1 MLEILTAG
9 EAVYDSRLNLLVWKK
24 TNGSMGSFYRS
35 QHDLIFLFKKG
46 TAPHTN
52 NVQLGANGR
61 YRTNILEYAG
71 ANTFRAGRDEELSRH
86 PTPKPV
92 PLIADLIRDA
102 SNINDW
108 VLDCFAGGGAA
119 FIAAE
124 KTHRRAAGIELDP
137 LYVDLA
143 IERWQKFTGK
153 KAILLET
160 GQTFDEV
167 AAERLGESTQDR
179 AVAEVVS

>member
-1 MLEILTAG
+1 M
-9 EAVYDSRLNLLVWKK
+9 
-24 TNGSMGSFYRS
+24 
-35 QHDLIFLFKKG
+35 
-46 TAPHTN
+46 
-52 NVQLGANGR
+52 
-61 YRTNILEYAG
+61 
-71 ANTFRAGRDEELSRH
+71 
-86 PTPKPV
+86 

-108 VLDCFAGGGAA
+108 VLDCFAGGGTV

-124 KTHRRAAGIELDP
+124 KTTGVQPEWSSTR

-143 IERWQKFTGK
+143 IERWQKFIGK
-153 KAILLET
+153 KAILVET

-167 AAERLGESTQDR
+167 AAERLQEPTHDR

>member
-1 MLEILTAG
+1 
-9 EAVYDSRLNLLVWKK
+9 
-24 TNGSMGSFYRS
+24 
-35 QHDLIFLFKKG
+35 
-46 TAPHTN
+46 
-52 NVQLGANGR
+52 VQLGVHGR
-61 YRTNILEYAG
+61 YRTNVLEYAG
-71 ANTFRAGRDEELSRH
+71 ANTFRTGRDEELANH

-92 PLIADLIRDA
+92 PLIADLIRNA

-108 VLDCFAGGGAA
+108 VLDCFAGGGTV

-124 KTHRRAAGIELDP
+124 KTHRRAAGIELDA

-153 KAILLET
+153 KAILIET

-167 AAERLGESTQDR
+167 AAERLQEPTHDR
-179 AVAEVVS
+179 AVTEVVS